1 MLPLNRISELR
12 SGVDKRSAVCRDHLL
27 GRKLNWSAESAKK
40 NQIVALVPAK
50 DGQRKSAEEL
60 LNVTEMK

>member
-27 GRKLNWSAESAKK
+27 GRKLNGLQ
-40 NQIVALVPAK
+40 NLRRNLIVALVPAK